1 MPVLV
6 PLVVAIPFI
15 FAGWVVHRA
24 LEHRARMRQLRM
36 PAMPQPMAALPAANR
51 AALEQRI
58 ANLEAI
64 VCSDEFAFQRSLSDR
79 EKERGA
85 A

>member
-1 MPVLV
+1 MPVFVL
-6 PLVVAIPFI
+6 LVVAIPFL
-15 FAGWVVHRA
+15 FAGWVVHRV
-24 LEHRARMRQLRM
+24 LEHRAQMRQLR
-36 PAMPQPMAALPAANR
+36 PQAAVPALPQADR

-64 VCSDEFAFQRSLSDR
+64 VCSEEFGFQRELT
-79 EKERGA
+79 ERGA

>member
-6 PLVVAIPFI
+6 PLVVAIPFV

-24 LEHRARMRQLRM
+24 LEHRARMSQYRAL
-36 PAMPQPMAALPAANR
+36 PMPQPMPALPAADR

-64 VCSDEFAFQRSLSDR
+64 ICSDEFAFQRSM
-79 EKERGA
+79 KERGA

>member
-1 MPVLV
+1 MSVLV
-6 PLVVAIPFI
+6 PLVVATPFF
-15 FAGWVVHRA
+15 FAGWIVHRV
-24 LEHRARMRQLRM
+24 LEHRARMTQLH
-36 PAMPQPMAALPAANR
+36 ALPQPPRHALPEADR

-64 VCSDEFAFQRSLSDR
+64 VCSEEFAFSR
-79 EKERGA
+79 ELEDRGA

>member
-1 MPVLV
+1 MPALV

-15 FAGWVVHRA
+15 FAGWIVHRS
-24 LEHRARMRQLRM
+24 LEHRARMAQLR
-36 PAMPQPMAALPAANR
+36 ALPPQTQHALPGAER

-64 VCSDEFAFQRSLSDR
+64 VCSEDFAFSR
-79 EKERGA
+79 ELKERGA

>member
-24 LEHRARMRQLRM
+24 LEHRARMRQLTI
-36 PAMPQPMAALPAANR
+36 PALQQPMAALPASDR
-51 AALEQRI
+51 AAFEQRI

-64 VCSDEFAFQRSLSDR
+64 VCSDEFAFQRSIR
-79 EKERGA
+79 ERDA

>member
-15 FAGWVVHRA
+15 FAGWVVHRV
-24 LEHRARMRQLRM
+24 LEHRARMNQLR
-36 PAMPQPMAALPAANR
+36 ALPQQQQHALPEAER
-51 AALEQRI
+51 AALEHRI

-64 VCSDEFAFQRSLSDR
+64 VCSEDFAFSR
-79 EKERGA
+79 ELNLRGA

>member
-15 FAGWVVHRA
+15 FTGWVVHRA
-24 LEHRARMRQLRM
+24 LEHRARMRQLQM
-36 PAMPQPMAALPAANR
+36 HALPPAMPPMPALPAADR

-64 VCSDEFAFQRSLSDR
+64 VCSDEFAFQRSMA
-79 EKERGA
+79 ERGA

>member
-24 LEHRARMRQLRM
+24 LEHRAQMRQLRM
-36 PAMPQPMAALPAANR
+36 HPQPQPMAALPAADR

-64 VCSDEFAFQRSLSDR
+64 VCSDEFAFQRSLADR
-79 EKERGA
+79 GTNRDA

>member
-24 LEHRARMRQLRM
+24 LEHRARMRQLST
-36 PAMPQPMAALPAANR
+36 AALPQPMAALPAPER
-51 AALEQRI
+51 VALEQRI

-64 VCSDEFAFQRSLSDR
+64 VCSDEFAFQRSLSDPAT
-79 EKERGA
+79 ERGA

>member
-15 FAGWVVHRA
+15 FAGWIVHRS
-24 LEHRARMRQLRM
+24 LEHRARMKQLE
-36 PAMPQPMAALPAANR
+36 ALPQHVQHALPEPQR

-64 VCSDEFAFQRSLSDR
+64 VCSEDFAFSR
-79 EKERGA
+79 ELKERGA

>member
-6 PLVVAIPFI
+6 PLVVAIPFL
-15 FAGWVVHRA
+15 FTAWVVHRS
-24 LEHRARMRQLRM
+24 LEHRAQMRMLQQGTPRQV
-36 PAMPQPMAALPAANR
+36 ALPPSER
-51 AALEQRI
+51 EALEQRI

-64 VCSDEFAFQRSLSDR
+64 ICSDEHAYSRALH
-79 EKERGA
+79 ERGA

>member
-6 PLVVAIPFI
+6 PLVVATPFI

-24 LEHRARMRQLRM
+24 LEHRARMRQLM
-36 PAMPQPMAALPAANR
+36 APVQPQPMAALPAADR

-64 VCSDEFAFQRSLSDR
+64 VCSDEFAFQRSMR
-79 EKERGA
+79 ERGA

>member
-24 LEHRARMRQLRM
+24 LEHRARMRQLSV
-36 PAMPQPMAALPAANR
+36 PAFPASVPALPAADR

-64 VCSDEFAFQRSLSDR
+64 VCSDEFAFQRTLGERRD
-79 EKERGA
+79 ERGA